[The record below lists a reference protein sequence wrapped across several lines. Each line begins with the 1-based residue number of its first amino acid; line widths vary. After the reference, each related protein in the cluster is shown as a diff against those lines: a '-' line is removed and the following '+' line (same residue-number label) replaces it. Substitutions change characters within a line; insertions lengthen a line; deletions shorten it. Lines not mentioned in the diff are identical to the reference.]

1 MSVYKEAIELLGA
14 GLTAPYGRMGGKSKL
29 KKKLIKYF
37 PTNYEDMTYI
47 EPFFGAGSLF
57 FYKEPSKKEV
67 INDLDK
73 NIFILM
79 KGFKKYNGDEIST
92 AINGN
97 YDKEAFIKIKEAKPK
112 TEYEKFLQV
121 LLLIK
126 LSFFGKMKSHG
137 GRPKINS
144 NYGNK
149 YNERLKNTIILN
161 KDYKEVIKK
170 YDSPQSFFY
179 LDPPYSMSEDYK
191 YYDNQYI
198 NINELYELLKNIK
211 GKFLISYDDNKEA
224 KELFKEFKIINVTT
238 TYIHTQYIEQRK
250 KKEIVIKNYE

>member
-1 MSVYKEAIELLGA
+1 MYNNVIG
-14 GLTAPYGRMGGKSKL
+14 GIIAPYGRIGGKSKL
-29 KKKLIKYF
+29 KKVLINYF
-37 PTNYEDMTYI
+37 PDNYESMTYI

-79 KGFKKYNGDEIST
+79 KGFKKYDGNEISD

-97 YDKEAFIKIKEAKPK
+97 YDKDKFIILKNYKPK
-112 TEYEKFLQV
+112 TEYNKFIQ
-121 LLLIK
+121 LLLLTK
-126 LSFFGKMKSHG
+126 LSFFAEMRTFIKGSDKYHY
-137 GRPKINS
+137 INT

-170 YDSPQSFFY
+170 YDGPNSFFY
-179 LDPPYSMSEDYK
+179 LDPPYSMSEKEK

-211 GKFLISYDDNKEA
+211 GKFLFSYDNNKEA
-224 KELFKEFKIINVTT
+224 KELFKEFKIINITT
-238 TYIHTQYIEQRK
+238 TYSQTQIIEQRK
-250 KKEIVIKNYE
+250 KTEILIKNY

>member
-1 MSVYKEAIELLGA
+1 MYNNVIG
-14 GLTAPYGRMGGKSKL
+14 GIIAPYSRLGGKSRL
-29 KKKLIKYF
+29 KKVLINYF
-37 PTNYEDMTYI
+37 PDNYESMTYI
-47 EPFFGAGSLF
+47 EPFFGGGSLF

-79 KGFKKYNGDEIST
+79 KGFKKYDGNEISD

-97 YDKEAFIKIKEAKPK
+97 YDKDKFIILKNYKPK
-112 TEYEKFLQV
+112 TEYNKFIQ
-121 LLLIK
+121 LLLLTK
-126 LSFFGKMKSHG
+126 LSFFGEMRTYG
-137 GRPKINS
+137 NRFYINS

-170 YDSPQSFFY
+170 YDSPNSFFY
-179 LDPPYSMSEDYK
+179 LDPPYSMSKEYK

-198 NINELYELLKNIK
+198 NINELYDTIKNIK
-211 GKFLISYDDNKEA
+211 GRFLISYDDNKEI
-224 KELFKEFKIINVTT
+224 KELFKDFKIIKVSTS
-238 TYIHTQYIEQRK
+238 YIHTQNIERRK
-250 KKEIVIKNYE
+250 KTEILIKNY

>member
-1 MSVYKEAIELLGA
+1 MYNNVIG
-14 GLTAPYGRMGGKSKL
+14 GILTPYCRLGGKTKL
-29 KKKLIKYF
+29 KKVLINYF
-37 PTNYEDMTYI
+37 PDNYESMTYI

-79 KGFKKYNGDEIST
+79 KGFKKYDGNEISD

-97 YDKEAFIKIKEAKPK
+97 YDKDKFIILKNYKPK
-112 TEYEKFLQV
+112 IQYNKFIRI
-121 LLLIK
+121 LLLIR
-126 LSFFGKMKSHG
+126 LSFFCEMRTFGNKFY
-137 GRPKINS
+137 INS

-170 YDSPQSFFY
+170 YDGPNSFFY
-179 LDPPYSMSEDYK
+179 LDPPYSMSKNYK
-191 YYDNQYI
+191 YYNNQYI
-198 NINELYELLKNIK
+198 NINELYDTIKNIK
-211 GKFLISYDDNKEA
+211 GKFLISFDDNKEV
-224 KELFKEFKIINVTT
+224 KELFKDFKIIKVSTS
-238 TYIHTQYIEQRK
+238 YERTQNIEKRK
-250 KKEIVIKNYE
+250 KTEILIKNY

>member
-1 MSVYKEAIELLGA
+1 MYNNVIG
-14 GLTAPYGRMGGKSKL
+14 GIIAPYSRMGGKSRL
-29 KKKLIKYF
+29 KKVLINYF
-37 PTNYEDMTYI
+37 PDNYESMTYI
-47 EPFFGAGSLF
+47 EPFFGGGSLF

-79 KGFKKYNGDEIST
+79 KGFKKYDGNEISD

-97 YDKEAFIKIKEAKPK
+97 YDKDKFIILKNYKPK
-112 TEYEKFLQV
+112 TEYNKFIQ
-121 LLLIK
+121 LLLLTK
-126 LSFFGKMKSHG
+126 LSFFANMQTFGNKFY
-137 GRPKINS
+137 INT

-170 YDSPQSFFY
+170 YDGPNSFFY

-191 YYDNQYI
+191 YYNNQYI
-198 NINELYELLKNIK
+198 NINELYESIKNIK
-211 GKFLISYDDNKEA
+211 GRFLISYDDNKEI
-224 KELFKEFKIINVTT
+224 KELFKDFKIIKVST
-238 TYIHTQYIEQRK
+238 TYAQTQNIERRK
-250 KKEIVIKNYE
+250 KTEILIKNY

>member
-1 MSVYKEAIELLGA
+1 MYNNVIG
-14 GLTAPYGRMGGKSKL
+14 GIVGPYSRLGGKSRL
-29 KKKLIKYF
+29 KKVLINYF
-37 PTNYEDMTYI
+37 PDNYESMTYI

-73 NIFILM
+73 TIFILM
-79 KGFKKYNGDEIST
+79 KGFKKYDGNEISD

-97 YDKEAFIKIKEAKPK
+97 YDKDKFIILKNYKPK
-112 TEYEKFLQV
+112 TEYNKFIQ
-121 LLLIK
+121 LLLLTK
-126 LSFFGKMKSHG
+126 LSFFAEMRTFGN
-137 GRPKINS
+137 RFYINT

-170 YDSPQSFFY
+170 YDGPNSFFY

-191 YYDNQYI
+191 YYNNQYI

-211 GKFLISYDDNKEA
+211 GRFLISYDDNKEI
-224 KELFKEFKIINVTT
+224 KELFKDFKIIKVSTS
-238 TYIHTQYIEQRK
+238 YAQTQNIERRK
-250 KKEIVIKNYE
+250 KTEILIKNY

>member
-14 GLTAPYGRMGGKSKL
+14 GLISPYKRLGGKSRL

-37 PTNYEDMTYI
+37 PINYESMTYI
-47 EPFFGAGSLF
+47 EPFFGGGSLY

-73 NIFILM
+73 NMFTLM
-79 KGFKKYNGDEIST
+79 KGFKKYNGNEIST

-97 YDKEAFIKIKEAKPK
+97 YNKEDFIKIKEAKPK
-112 TEYEKFLQV
+112 TAYNKFLQV
-121 LLLIK
+121 LLLTKI
-126 LSFFGKMKSHG
+126 SFFGRMKTFG
-137 GRPKINS
+137 NNFKIS
-144 NYGNK
+144 TKYGDK
-149 YNERLKNTIILN
+149 YNERLKHTIILN

-211 GKFLISYDDNKEA
+211 GKFLFSYDNNKET
-224 KELFKEFKIINVTT
+224 KELFKEFKIISITT
-238 TYIHTQYIEQRK
+238 SYSQTQNIEHRK

>member
-1 MSVYKEAIELLGA
+1 MYNNVIG
-14 GLTAPYGRMGGKSKL
+14 GIVGPYARLGGKSRL
-29 KKKLIKYF
+29 KKVLINYF
-37 PTNYEDMTYI
+37 PDNYESMTYI
-47 EPFFGAGSLF
+47 EPFFGGGSLF

-79 KGFKKYNGDEIST
+79 KGFKKYDGNEITKS
-92 AINGN
+92 INGN
-97 YDKEAFIKIKEAKPK
+97 YDKDKFIILKNYKPK
-112 TEYEKFLQV
+112 TEYNKFIQL

-126 LSFFGKMKSHG
+126 LSFFAEMRTFGNKFY
-137 GRPKINS
+137 INT

-170 YDSPQSFFY
+170 YDSPNSFFY

-191 YYDNQYI
+191 YYNNQYI
-198 NINELYELLKNIK
+198 NINELYDILKNIK
-211 GKFLISYDDNKEA
+211 GKFLISYDDNKEI
-224 KELFKEFKIINVTT
+224 KELFKDFKIIKVSTS
-238 TYIHTQYIEQRK
+238 YAQTQYIEIRK
-250 KKEIVIKNYE
+250 KTEILIKNY